1 MVFHNYLIILADHSE
16 KPNSDQHKHLNIQI
30 MKTTFYVFL
39 VVLLF
44 SSCKKK
50 EDKMASNIDRK
61 VEISV
66 QDKAGND
73 LLNPSNPNAYLY
85 ENIKTYYVINGVKEE
100 VNNANYDNPKN
111 FMIYEKD
118 GKYLMRLFLNMA
130 NADSPD
136 ITYVQWSEN
145 NTDTFKCESSHND
158 MLIKITKLWYNDSL
172 VWTEADYS
180 IDRSLLIVK

>member
-1 MVFHNYLIILADHSE
+1 
-16 KPNSDQHKHLNIQI
+16 

-39 VVLLF
+39 AVLLF

-61 VEISV
+61 VEISI

-73 LLNPSNPNAYLY
+73 LLNPSNPNAYLDQ
-85 ENIKTYYVINGVKEE
+85 NIKIYYVTNGVKEE

-111 FMIYEKD
+111 FMIYEVN
-118 GKYLMRLFLNMA
+118 GIYQMRLFLNMTI
-130 NADSPD
+130 ADSPD

-145 NTDTFKCESSHND
+145 DTDTLKCEASHND
-158 MLIKITKLWYNDSL
+158 YLDMVTKLWYNDSL
-172 VWTEADYS
+172 VWTSDNYIKE
-180 IDRSLLIVK
+180 RSLLIVK